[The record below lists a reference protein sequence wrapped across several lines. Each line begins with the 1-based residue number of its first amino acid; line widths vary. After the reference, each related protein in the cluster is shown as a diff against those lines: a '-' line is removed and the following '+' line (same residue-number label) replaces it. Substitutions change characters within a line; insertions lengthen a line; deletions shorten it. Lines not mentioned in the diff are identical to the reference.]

1 MRTGIDEARDP
12 KYAHI
17 ERERRWLVDPAI
29 RPDLSA
35 LPYVLIED
43 RYIANTRM
51 RLRRM
56 TASASGE
63 QALKLTK
70 KYECDDPL
78 ARPIVT
84 TYLTEDEYAL
94 LETLP
99 AAALSKRR
107 YEIVDQ
113 GITFGIDQFLGAL
126 APLELAEIEWP
137 DDVGLRA
144 LPSPSWAVRDISDE
158 PRYQGGAIS
167 HSGIP
172 KD

>member
-1 MRTGIDEARDP
+1 
-12 KYAHI
+12 
-17 ERERRWLVDPAI
+17 
-29 RPDLSA
+29 
-35 LPYVLIED
+35 
-43 RYIANTRM
+43 
-51 RLRRM
+51 
-56 TASASGE
+56 

-94 LETLP
+94 LEALP
-99 AAALSKRR
+99 AAALAKRR

-144 LPSPSWAVRDISDE
+144 LPSPSWAVRDI
-158 PRYQGGAIS
+158 
-167 HSGIP
+167 
-172 KD
+172 